1 MIYREAAHNR
11 FKEHLEEAR
20 ARCVGRG
27 LMPYRAPLPPSSS
40 LPTPEQEDQHLLDSF
55 PPLVLPRGQFA
66 LLALLSVLGFFSL
79 SFGLE
84 AFLSRDYAFLLVGAL
99 FFASWSLFEVRRGA
113 RLVRGEVAWLKSLPF
128 EVSGYLTSLRGDP
141 SARDEYTIRVTV
153 VMRDEPLPEWAI
165 EAIPELTSRPLKVT
179 VQQGELRFFLDGVT
193 VKTKV
198 SGKDKPPTNLPL
210 RDWLHECVTQI
221 LLPID
226 TTYRIQRVEF
236 FAR

>member
-1 MIYREAAHNR
+1 
-11 FKEHLEEAR
+11 
-20 ARCVGRG
+20 
-27 LMPYRAPLPPSSS
+27 MPYRAPLPPSST
-40 LPTPEQEDQHLLDSF
+40 LPTPEEEDQRLLDSF
-55 PPLVLPRGQFA
+55 PPFALQRGQFA

-128 EVSGYLTSLRGDP
+128 EVSGYLSSLGEDP
-141 SARDEYTIRVTV
+141 SARDEYTIQATV
-153 VMRDEPLPEWAI
+153 IMRDETLPEWVI
-165 EAIPELTSRPLKVT
+165 EAIPELTARPLKVT
-179 VQQGELRFFLDGVT
+179 VQQGELRFSMAGVT
-193 VKTKV
+193 DKTKV
-198 SGKDKPPTNLPL
+198 SREDKHATNLPL

-221 LLPID
+221 LLPLD

-236 FAR
+236 FVV